1 MGEDMARLRTV
12 ERRKDR
18 LELVRDA
25 GHGPVSVPA
34 VDGGVLS
41 AIGAVVVIVGVIVA
55 IAEAVGVDARGF
67 SHSDWRAAGLACA
80 IATGVVACI
89 AWGFGGYVAGRMARR
104 AGARHG
110 LVVFV
115 TSVVLFLVAAAIV
128 WAEHGASTVRDALAH
143 QGAPTGRG
151 DWWDI
156 AALAGLLSFVG
167 ALVGSMLGGV
177 RGERWHQHLVERA
190 LDPAYGPE
198 AEARAAADARAADA
212 AGRVDRTAPTAERSD
227 PETEREWIQPAR
239 ARDRTTVDLPD
250 EEARGADDA
259 AAAGSNDAGAA
270 GADERTVAEDDR
282 HLTTHPGGAWR
293 ER

>member
-1 MGEDMARLRTV
+1 MARLSTV

-25 GHGPVSVPA
+25 GHGRVSIPA

-89 AWGFGGYVAGRMARR
+89 AWAFGGYVAGRMARR

-115 TSVVLFLVAAAIV
+115 TSVVMLVVAGTIV
-128 WAEHGASTVRDALAH
+128 WAEHGAGTVRDALAR

-212 AGRVDRTAPTAERSD
+212 AGRVDRTAPTATAERVD
-227 PETEREWIQPAR
+227 PEAEREWIQPAR
-239 ARDRTTVDLPD
+239 ARDRRTVDLSD
-250 EEARGADDA
+250 EEARDADA
-259 AAAGSNDAGAA
+259 AAAGRDDAGAA
-270 GADERTVAEDDR
+270 EVDERTVPEDDR
-282 HLTTHPGGAWR
+282 LTSTRRGGAWR

>member
-1 MGEDMARLRTV
+1 MARLSTV

-115 TSVVLFLVAAAIV
+115 TSVVLLVVAAAIV
-128 WAEHGASTVRDALAH
+128 WAEHGASTVRDALAR

-167 ALVGSMLGGV
+167 ALAGSMLGGV

-212 AGRVDRTAPTAERSD
+212 AGRVDRTAPTATTERVD
-227 PETEREWIQPAR
+227 PQAEREWIQPAR
-239 ARDRTTVDLPD
+239 ARDRTAVDLPQ
-250 EEARGADDA
+250 EEGRDADA
-259 AAAGSNDAGAA
+259 AASGDGGAA
-270 GADERTVAEDDR
+270 EPDERAVTEDDGR
-282 HLTTHPGGAWR
+282 LTTHRGGAWR